1 MLNLSHLRSLLK
13 GVAETRSTLPYQA
26 VIKALA
32 LKSPAMKTLT
42 QALETLQWEDAVL
55 GRPQL
60 TSVVVQKGKEFP
72 RPGYFLTANTLN
84 LYAGPEDGTEAEM
97 WHQDQLEKVWELYSD
112 DEPA

>member
-13 GVAETRSTLPYQA
+13 GIAETRSTLPYQA

-55 GRPQL
+55 GRPL
-60 TSVVVQKGKEFP
+60 LASVVVQKGKAFP
-72 RPGYFLTANTLN
+72 RSGFFLTANTLN
-84 LYAGPEDGTEAEM
+84 LYAGPDDGTEAEM
-97 WHQDQLEKVWELYSD
+97 WHQDQLEKVWELYSAD
-112 DEPA
+112 DSA